1 MGLRNRINELN
12 RQIDV
17 TETET
22 YGKDPRTEAILNRL
36 EATIMGFDF
45 LLTSMTA
52 LGIALPGIGDPAKP
66 RRVFFFDEDQAMVI
80 TEKKGL
86 IGQSQRL
93 VRYGDITGYE
103 LLQDGQPV
111 SDQDA
116 PGGSRYCSSLV
127 VRIKLTEHTLEGEH
141 HSVIDIPFIITKT
154 KIGGLLYRSNRSAA
168 DKMMECLA
176 EGLSGGKKREEE
188 Q

>member
-36 EATIMGFDF
+36 ADKEADRIEG
-45 LLTSMTA
+45 
-52 LGIALPGIGDPAKP
+52 G
-66 RRVFFFDEDQAMVI
+66 VFFFDEDQAMVI